1 MVKFG
6 RVCACQPPTYQKIWG
21 FMLREKEFRIGK
33 TILGEIKL
41 PSHPWWVLS
50 RLIKQGSGG

>member
-6 RVCACQPPTYQKIWG
+6 RVGACQPPTYLKIGG
-21 FMLREKEFRIGK
+21 FVLREKEFRIGK

-41 PSHPWWVLS
+41 PSCPGRVVS
-50 RLIKQGSGG
+50 ALI